1 MRSLSLHGFVRDIPL
16 AHGRVAMTSKE
27 QKEAAKQFAAK
38 WAGKGYEKGECQKFW
53 RALLHDVFEV
63 ADPDDWVQY
72 ELPVATGFVDAYI
85 GRTKVLIEQKGFT
98 HGLEDKAAMKQAMM
112 YVGAMPDTMPVRY
125 VVLSNFQEFWI
136 YDKHAPVQCGA
147 IPRPAQAALRT
158 STGPRSIPRSSARS
172 SSRRSRR

>member
-1 MRSLSLHGFVRDIPL
+1 MRSFSLHGFVRGIPQ
-16 AHGRVAMTSKE
+16 AHGRIAMTSKE
-27 QKEAAKQFAAK
+27 QKEAAKEFAAK

-125 VVLSNFQEFWI
+125 VVLSNFQE
-136 YDKHAPVQCGA
+136 
-147 IPRPAQAALRT
+147 LR
-158 STGPRSIPRSSARS
+158 
-172 SSRRSRR
+172 